1 MRSDEFCTF
10 LVAMT
15 RGATIVLLLLC
26 LSGTS
31 LAASPDSMTQADAKV
46 TTGVL
51 KISPIL
57 QRAELMQTS
66 PTIGSVE
73 LLNKETAARLVQDDV
88 VAPFLELADQSKGL
102 RVLQHDEML
111 DKGAVIEP
119 AFAPLGL
126 STRRMVA
133 ENQSWLFMIDELPG
147 AHFAHPV
154 KLVLVD
160 AKTGKKQELETD
172 WWPKVDNVQL
182 FDTETARTDSKLTT
196 FYRKPI
202 AEARLSTTSGILGQL
217 GSIQPQ
223 IACDVWA
230 VLVCGYND
238 LPDSFDDDTN
248 GMYNVLRS
256 LGVPDDHIFYISPH
270 AGHVGVDRPT
280 SRSNVQWAIN
290 EVAARSDIKDKV
302 LFLYSSHGNV
312 NFVSCVPGSPD
323 GGSITAN
330 EMDNWLDAIS
340 CKEMAIIIEACH
352 SGSFIGKYQ
361 DGTYIAAENELTG
374 DGETNRV
381 VFTSASSD
389 TSSWP
394 DVDGDSDPNPADTGS
409 ESIYGYIMAFSV
421 ASADANGDGQISF
434 GEAHKYAWD
443 NDVTRILGWNVP
455 QLIESGLNKANVY
468 HQCLQYEC
476 YSNLPS
482 PDLALTG
489 TEDYTASGG
498 DYTRYKLSVTNW
510 NAYPR
515 ELFEAAPDLPPCGL
529 NTESSRMWVD
539 IYDSSGNRLYGFC
552 ALSSPSDLQSLWF
565 AVKKGESPPQS
576 VYVVLKDRRCNEY
589 YTSNQVTTKPK
600 ILAVVPDSMTVVKKT
615 EPMRVV
621 GKVPLNLFS

>member
-312 NFVSCVPGSPD
+312 NFVYPENADHVLKYEPRPRETLMPTEVKYNSPD
-323 GGSITAN
+323 RV
-330 EMDNWLDAIS
+330 LDADAF
-340 CKEMAIIIEACH
+340 EIILEWLR
-352 SGSFIGKYQ
+352 Q
-361 DGTYIAAENELTG
+361 N
-374 DGETNRV
+374 N
-381 VFTSASSD
+381 
-389 TSSWP
+389 
-394 DVDGDSDPNPADTGS
+394 
-409 ESIYGYIMAFSV
+409 
-421 ASADANGDGQISF
+421 
-434 GEAHKYAWD
+434 
-443 NDVTRILGWNVP
+443 
-455 QLIESGLNKANVY
+455 
-468 HQCLQYEC
+468 
-476 YSNLPS
+476 
-482 PDLALTG
+482 
-489 TEDYTASGG
+489 
-498 DYTRYKLSVTNW
+498 
-510 NAYPR
+510 
-515 ELFEAAPDLPPCGL
+515 
-529 NTESSRMWVD
+529 
-539 IYDSSGNRLYGFC
+539 
-552 ALSSPSDLQSLWF
+552 
-565 AVKKGESPPQS
+565 
-576 VYVVLKDRRCNEY
+576 
-589 YTSNQVTTKPK
+589 
-600 ILAVVPDSMTVVKKT
+600 
-615 EPMRVV
+615 
-621 GKVPLNLFS
+621 